1 LVHLGDVGN
10 NCHHLGTEYF
20 TNNLNKRLKANQ
32 FGLADVAVRQHF
44 VGGNTRIMKLDLPTL
59 MVMQSFVL
67 ACAGA
72 VLLFAWLQNR
82 IVSAL
87 VLWGFANLSAAGG
100 IMSLMLGFTLHQSVW
115 LGIGGSLLSFQSSLI
130 WKAARTFDSKP
141 APFVIALF
149 GPVAVG
155 LAGGVPG
162 IREVGGSLSLT
173 MGAAYILAAAI
184 TLWLGR
190 KERLAARWPL
200 IILSGVHAIV
210 LLIGTYSTFT
220 GSTGQDTVP
229 PLTSLFGFIYF
240 ESIVFALA
248 TSVFILALV
257 KERREAVGITAAR
270 TDSLT
275 GIANR
280 AAFLESAGRVLERCR
295 RDSAPVSV
303 MMFDLDRF
311 KAINDRHG
319 HAVGDAVI
327 REFCVIA
334 AAALRPN
341 DVFGRMGGEE
351 FAVVLPGSSIEAS
364 YVRAERIRAS
374 FAEGC
379 RFVRNHQVNATVS
392 GGVSVSMNAEQTLEA
407 LLEHSD
413 AALYGAKT
421 EGRNRIKRA
430 DQPKPEGGLS
440 NVFRVA

>member
-1 LVHLGDVGN
+1 M
-10 NCHHLGTEYF
+10 
-20 TNNLNKRLKANQ
+20 NL
-32 FGLADVAVRQHF
+32 D
-44 VGGNTRIMKLDLPTL
+44 IPTL

-72 VLLFAWLQNR
+72 VLLLAWLQNR
-82 IVSAL
+82 VASAL
-87 VLWGFANLSAAGG
+87 ALWGVANVSAAGG
-100 IMSLMLGFTLHQSVW
+100 ILSLMLGFTLHQPVW
-115 LGIGGSLLSFQSSLI
+115 LGLGGGLLSLQSSLI
-130 WKAARTFDSKP
+130 WKAARTIDSKP
-141 APFVIALF
+141 APLVLTFF
-149 GPVAVG
+149 GPAVVG
-155 LAGGVPG
+155 LAGGVPV
-162 IREVGGSLSLT
+162 IREVGGSLALT

-200 IILSGVHAIV
+200 IILSGVHAAS

-229 PLTSLFGFIYF
+229 PLTTLFSLIYF
-240 ESIVFALA
+240 ESIIFAVA
-248 TSVFILALV
+248 TSVFVLALV

-280 AAFLESAGRVLERCR
+280 AAFLDSAGRVLERCR
-295 RDSAPVSV
+295 RDSAPISV

-311 KAINDRHG
+311 KDINDSHG

-327 REFCVIA
+327 RMFCAIA

-351 FAVVLPGSSIEAS
+351 FAVALPGSSIEAS
-364 YVRAERIRAS
+364 CVRAERIRAS

-379 RFVRNHQVNATVS
+379 RFIRNHQVNATVS
-392 GGVSVSMNAEQTLEA
+392 VGVSGSVNAEDTLDA
-407 LLEHSD
+407 LLEYSD
-413 AALYGAKT
+413 VALYIAKSD
-421 EGRNRIKRA
+421 GRNCIKRA
-430 DQPKPEGGLS
+430 HQPQQKNGLS
-440 NVFRVA
+440 TVIRVA